1 MSLEILGNVLEFE
14 FMSKLCRLC
23 YSKNEA
29 LNTIRKCAKRIGSSG
44 VMEPVG
50 MIRLFD
56 CSVEMKK
63 LQHVNIFGAGDSK
76 GNDAVKDIDDQNT
89 MTK

>member
-1 MSLEILGNVLEFE
+1 
-14 FMSKLCRLC
+14 
-23 YSKNEA
+23 
-29 LNTIRKCAKRIGSSG
+29 
-44 VMEPVG
+44 MEPVG
-50 MIRLFD
+50 VIRLFD

-89 MTK
+89 MT